1 MPLNIKD
8 PVTEKLAAE
17 VARLAGETKTGAIR
31 RSLLER
37 KERLAL
43 RVVRPDREAGLTI
56 KKGAQ
61 QGGASFRL
69 QLEHMSSSNRRSNRD
84 DPQYTR
90 LHAKVAIDIREV
102 FTLTDPQ

>member
-43 RVVRPDREAGLTI
+43 RVVRPDREADLVRFLEEEVWPLLPKGGSRRLT
-56 KKGAQ
+56 K
-61 QGGASFRL
+61 
-69 QLEHMSSSNRRSNRD
+69 RR
-84 DPQYTR
+84 
-90 LHAKVAIDIREV
+90 REALLGYGPEGV
-102 FTLTDPQ
+102 